1 MNKIGILTGFI
12 IGILTSL
19 LGTYIFILFFT
30 DYDYI
35 TGIESMKSQGQLGKI
50 IAIGSVL
57 DLVVF
62 AILLNLNKEFMARG
76 IVLSI
81 IIMTIITLTI

>member
-81 IIMTIITLTI
+81 IIMTIITLVI